1 MSNLISRRTLLC
13 SRRPY
18 LIAPSNY
25 RRLSSRTSPL
35 QSTYAGN
42 PTSASAATDVLH
54 PIQSDS
60 KSTSKSATMPKISPL
75 SILPLSNVIR
85 SLIINTISSSPLLL
99 APSLKIMTI
108 LAHSQNPI
116 LSPDRNPVL
125 RFFLKNTFYKQFC
138 AGETHAEVQKT
149 VRGIKDLGFKGV
161 FLCYAREVEK
171 SPGANIDVEECV
183 KNEVLP
189 WAEGTLATVR
199 LAGPGD
205 FVSIKVTGAGS
216 LALQALEA
224 KGVCH
229 DTLKQAIDD
238 ICALGAERGV
248 KLAFDA
254 EYAAVQAGID
264 LWTLKYMKRYNKPG
278 KGGAVVYG
286 TYQAY
291 LKACPQVV
299 ANHMAIAQ
307 KEKFTLGVKLV
318 RGAYMGS
325 DPRELIHDT
334 KRETD
339 ECYDG
344 IAEALIRQSPNA
356 ILKPE
361 NGEEQTFQ
369 AVDLALAGH
378 NLESVRKAQVI
389 RTEQAEKGEERI
401 ELCYAQLQGM
411 ADEVSCELVAEGKL
425 AESMNSSKGEE
436 GSKVTV
442 HGGINEL
449 IGRTKG
455 GKDQLDLK
463 TDIPKAYKYLTWG
476 TTGECMKYLLRRA
489 YENRDAVGRTREG
502 RNEMGRELVRRV
514 KGVFGACL

>member
-1 MSNLISRRTLLC
+1 MSNLISRKALLC
-13 SRRPY
+13 SRRPF

-35 QSTYAGN
+35 QSTYTGS

-54 PIQSDS
+54 PIQSNTD
-60 KSTSKSATMPKISPL
+60 STSKSATMPKISPL
-75 SILPLSNVIR
+75 SILPLSNVVR
-85 SLIINTISSSPLLL
+85 SLVINTISSSPLLL

-171 SPGANIDVEECV
+171 SPGANIDVEKCV

-229 DTLKQAIDD
+229 DTLKKAIDD

-254 EYAAVQAGID
+254 EHAAVQAGID

-278 KGGAVVYG
+278 KGGAVIYG

-307 KEKFTLGVKLV
+307 KENFTLGVKLV

-344 IAEALIRQSPNA
+344 IAEALIRQTPNA

-361 NGEEQTFQ
+361 NGAEKTFQ

-425 AESMNSSKGEE
+425 AESMNSSHAQD
-436 GSKVTV
+436 SKVTV

-449 IGRTKG
+449 IGGTKG
-455 GKDQLDLK
+455 GKDQLHLK

-514 KGVFGACL
+514 KGVFGA

>member
-1 MSNLISRRTLLC
+1 MSNLISRKALLC
-13 SRRPY
+13 SRRPF

-35 QSTYAGN
+35 QSTYTGS
-42 PTSASAATDVLH
+42 PTSASAASDVLH
-54 PIQSDS
+54 PIQSNTD
-60 KSTSKSATMPKISPL
+60 STSKSATMPKISPL
-75 SILPLSNVIR
+75 SILPLSNVVR
-85 SLIINTISSSPLLL
+85 SLVINTISSSP
-99 APSLKIMTI
+99 
-108 LAHSQNPI
+108 
-116 LSPDRNPVL
+116 
-125 RFFLKNTFYKQFC
+125 
-138 AGETHAEVQKT
+138 
-149 VRGIKDLGFKGV
+149 
-161 FLCYAREVEK
+161 K
-171 SPGANIDVEECV
+171 SPGANIDVEKCV

-229 DTLKQAIDD
+229 DTLKKAIDD

-254 EYAAVQAGID
+254 EHAAVQAGID

-278 KGGAVVYG
+278 KGGAVIYG

-307 KEKFTLGVKLV
+307 KENFTLGVKLV

-344 IAEALIRQSPNA
+344 IAEALIRQTPNA

-361 NGEEQTFQ
+361 NGAEKTFQ

-425 AESMNSSKGEE
+425 AESMNSSHAQD
-436 GSKVTV
+436 SKVTV

-449 IGRTKG
+449 IGGTKG
-455 GKDQLDLK
+455 GKDQLHLK

-514 KGVFGACL
+514 KGVFGA

>member
-1 MSNLISRRTLLC
+1 MSNLISRKALLC
-13 SRRPY
+13 TRRPF
-18 LIAPSNY
+18 LITPSNY

-35 QSTYAGN
+35 QSA
-42 PTSASAATDVLH
+42 SASAATDVLH

-85 SLIINTISSSPLLL
+85 SLVINTISSSPLLL

-108 LAHSQNPI
+108 LAHSQNPF
-116 LSPDRNPVL
+116 LSPDRNPLL

-171 SPGANIDVEECV
+171 SPGANIDVEKCV

-254 EYAAVQAGID
+254 EHAAVQAGID

-278 KGGAVVYG
+278 KGGAVIYG

-291 LKACPQVV
+291 LKACPRVV

-307 KEKFTLGVKLV
+307 KENFTLGVKLV

-334 KRETD
+334 KRDTD

-361 NGEEQTFQ
+361 NGDEKSFQ

-389 RTEQAEKGEERI
+389 RTEQAEKGDARI

-425 AESMNSSKGEE
+425 AEAMNSSQGE
-436 GSKVTV
+436 GQKVTV

-449 IGRTKG
+449 IGGTKG

-502 RNEMGRELVRRV
+502 RDEMGRELVRRV
-514 KGVFGACL
+514 KGVFGA

>member
-1 MSNLISRRTLLC
+1 MSNLISRKALIC
-13 SRRPY
+13 SKRSF
-18 LIAPSNY
+18 LVAPSNY
-25 RRLSSRTSPL
+25 RRLSSKTSPL
-35 QSTYAGN
+35 QSTYTGN
-42 PTSASAATDVLH
+42 PTSSATEVLQ
-54 PIQSDS
+54 PIHTDS
-60 KSTSKSATMPKISPL
+60 KSTSKPATMPKISPL

-85 SLIINTISSSPLLL
+85 SLAINTISSSPLLL
-99 APSLKIMTI
+99 GPSLKIMTI

-116 LSPDRNPVL
+116 LSPDRNPIL

-138 AGETHAEVQKT
+138 AGENHAEVQRT

-171 SPGANIDVEECV
+171 SPGANIDVEKCV

-199 LAGPGD
+199 LAEPGD

-216 LALQALEA
+216 LALQALE
-224 KGVCH
+224 KQGVCH
-229 DTLKQAIDD
+229 DSLKKAIDD
-238 ICALGAERGV
+238 ICALSAERGV

-254 EYAAVQAGID
+254 EHAAVQAGID

-278 KGGAVVYG
+278 KGGAVIYG

-299 ANHMAIAQ
+299 AHHMAIAQ
-307 KEKFTLGVKLV
+307 KENFTLGVKLV

-334 KRETD
+334 KQGTD

-344 IAEALIRQSPNA
+344 IAEALIRQTPNSV
-356 ILKPE
+356 LQPE
-361 NGEEQTFQ
+361 SGEKGFQ
-369 AVDLALAGH
+369 AVDLVLAGH

-389 RTEQAEKGEERI
+389 RTEQAEKGEDRI

-425 AESMNSSKGEE
+425 AESLKSSDD
-436 GSKVTV
+436 SNVMV

-449 IGRTKG
+449 TGGTKG
-455 GKDQLDLK
+455 GKDILHLK

-502 RNEMGRELVRRV
+502 RNEMGRELVRRM
-514 KGVFGACL
+514 KGVFGAR

>member
-1 MSNLISRRTLLC
+1 MSNLISRKALIC
-13 SRRPY
+13 SRRSF

-35 QSTYAGN
+35 QSTYTGN
-42 PTSASAATDVLH
+42 PTSSATEVLQ
-54 PIQSDS
+54 PIHTDS
-60 KSTSKSATMPKISPL
+60 KSASEPASMPKISPL

-85 SLIINTISSSPLLL
+85 SLAINTISSSPLLL
-99 APSLKIMTI
+99 GPSLKIMTI

-116 LSPDRNPVL
+116 LSPDRNPIL

-138 AGETHAEVQKT
+138 AGENHAEVQST

-171 SPGANIDVEECV
+171 SPGANIDVEKCV

-199 LAGPGD
+199 LAEPGD

-216 LALQALEA
+216 LALQALEQQ
-224 KGVCH
+224 GVCH
-229 DTLKQAIDD
+229 ASLKKAIDD
-238 ICALGAERGV
+238 ICALSAERGV

-254 EYAAVQAGID
+254 EHAAVQAGID

-278 KGGAVVYG
+278 KGGAVIYG

-299 ANHMAIAQ
+299 ANHMAIAR
-307 KEKFTLGVKLV
+307 KENFTLGVKLV

-334 KRETD
+334 KQETD

-344 IAEALIRQSPNA
+344 IAEALIRQTPNSV
-356 ILKPE
+356 LQPE
-361 NGEEQTFQ
+361 NGEKEFQ
-369 AVDLALAGH
+369 AVDLVLAGH

-389 RTEQAEKGEERI
+389 RTEQAEKGEDRI

-411 ADEVSCELVAEGKL
+411 ADEVSCELVAEGKM
-425 AESMNSSKGEE
+425 AESLKSSDD
-436 GSKVTV
+436 SNVVV

-449 IGRTKG
+449 TGGTKG
-455 GKDQLDLK
+455 GEDILHLK

-502 RNEMGRELVRRV
+502 RNEMGRELVRRM
-514 KGVFGACL
+514 KGVFGAR

>member
-1 MSNLISRRTLLC
+1 MSNLISRKALLC
-13 SRRPY
+13 SRRPF

-35 QSTYAGN
+35 QSTYTGN

-54 PIQSDS
+54 PIQSDTN
-60 KSTSKSATMPKISPL
+60 STSKSATMPKISPL
-75 SILPLSNVIR
+75 SILPLKR
-85 SLIINTISSSPLLL
+85 SEKASTAV
-99 APSLKIMTI
+99 APGG
-108 LAHSQNPI
+108 P
-116 LSPDRNPVL
+116 
-125 RFFLKNTFYKQFC
+125 
-138 AGETHAEVQKT
+138 AE
-149 VRGIKDLGFKGV
+149 R
-161 FLCYAREVEK
+161 
-171 SPGANIDVEECV
+171 ANIDVEKCV

-229 DTLKQAIDD
+229 DALKKAIDD

-254 EYAAVQAGID
+254 EHAAVQAGID

-278 KGGAVVYG
+278 KGGAVIYG

-307 KEKFTLGVKLV
+307 KENFTLGVKLV

-361 NGEEQTFQ
+361 NGEEKTFQ

-425 AESMNSSKGEE
+425 AESMNSSNAQD
-436 GSKVTV
+436 SKVTV

-449 IGRTKG
+449 IGGTKG
-455 GKDQLDLK
+455 GKDQLHLK

-514 KGVFGACL
+514 KAVFGA

>member
-1 MSNLISRRTLLC
+1 MPNLISRKALFC
-13 SRRPY
+13 SKRSI

-35 QSTYAGN
+35 QSTY
-42 PTSASAATDVLH
+42 TSNGTSSAIEILQ
-54 PIQSDS
+54 PIQTDS
-60 KSTSKSATMPKISPL
+60 RSTSEPTTMPKISPL
-75 SILPLSNVIR
+75 SILPLSAIIR
-85 SLIINTISSSPLLL
+85 SLAINTISSSPLLL
-99 APSLKIMTI
+99 SPSLKIMAI

-116 LSPDRNPVL
+116 LSPDRNLIL

-138 AGETHAEVQKT
+138 AGENHAEVQRT
-149 VRGIKDLGFKGV
+149 VRGIKALGFKGV

-199 LAGPGD
+199 LADPGD

-216 LALQALEA
+216 LALQALE
-224 KGVCH
+224 KQGVCH
-229 DTLKQAIDD
+229 ATLKQAIDD

-254 EYAAVQAGID
+254 EHVAVQAGID
-264 LWTLKYMKRYNKPG
+264 LWTLKYMKKYNQPG
-278 KGGAVVYG
+278 KGGAVIYG

-307 KEKFTLGVKLV
+307 KENFTLGVKLV

-334 KRETD
+334 KQGTD

-344 IAEALIRQSPNA
+344 IAEALIRRTYNYILQSADGDNDFP
-356 ILKPE
+356 
-361 NGEEQTFQ
+361 

-378 NLESVRKAQVI
+378 NLVSVRKAQVI
-389 RTEQAEKGEERI
+389 RTEQAEKGIDGI

-425 AESMNSSKGEE
+425 AESLKPSHDSKI
-436 GSKVTV
+436 TV
-442 HGGINEL
+442 DGGINEL
-449 IGRTKG
+449 TGGTKG
-455 GKDQLDLK
+455 GEEKLNLK

-514 KGVFGACL
+514 KGMFSA

>member
-1 MSNLISRRTLLC
+1 MSNLISRKALRC
-13 SRRPY
+13 SQRPF
-18 LIAPSNY
+18 LIAPSHY
-25 RRLSSRTSPL
+25 RTLSSRTSPL
-35 QSTYAGN
+35 QSTYTGN
-42 PTSASAATDVLH
+42 PTSASATTDVLH
-54 PIQSDS
+54 PLQSNTN
-60 KSTSKSATMPKISPL
+60 STSKSATVPKLSPL
-75 SILPLSNVIR
+75 SILPLSNVVR
-85 SLIINTISSSPLLL
+85 SLVINTISSSPLLL

-116 LSPDRNPVL
+116 LSPDRNPIL

-149 VRGIKDLGFKGV
+149 VRAIKDLGFKGV

-171 SPGANIDVEECV
+171 SPGANIDVEKCV
-183 KNEVLP
+183 KDEVLP

-254 EYAAVQAGID
+254 EHAAVQAGID

-278 KGGAVVYG
+278 KGGAVIYG

-307 KEKFTLGVKLV
+307 KENFTLGVKLV

-344 IAEALIRQSPNA
+344 IAEALIRQSPNS

-361 NGEEQTFQ
+361 NGERTFQ

-425 AESMNSSKGEE
+425 AESMNSSHAQDA
-436 GSKVTV
+436 KVTV

-449 IGRTKG
+449 IGGTKG
-455 GKDQLDLK
+455 GKDQLHLK

-502 RNEMGRELVRRV
+502 RNEMGRELVRKV
-514 KGVFGACL
+514 KGVFGV

>member
-1 MSNLISRRTLLC
+1 
-13 SRRPY
+13 
-18 LIAPSNY
+18 
-25 RRLSSRTSPL
+25 
-35 QSTYAGN
+35 
-42 PTSASAATDVLH
+42 
-54 PIQSDS
+54 
-60 KSTSKSATMPKISPL
+60 MPKISPL
-75 SILPLSNVIR
+75 SILPLSTVIR
-85 SLIINTISSSPLLL
+85 SLAVNTISSSPLLL
-99 APSLKIMTI
+99 SPSLKIMTI

-116 LSPDRNPVL
+116 LSPDRNPLL
-125 RFFLKNTFYKQFC
+125 RFLLKNTFYKQFC
-138 AGETHAEVQKT
+138 AGETHAEVQSTEQTSMWK
-149 VRGIKDLGFKGV
+149 K
-161 FLCYAREVEK
+161 
-171 SPGANIDVEECV
+171 CV

-199 LAGPGD
+199 LAEPGD

-216 LALQALEA
+216 LALQALE
-224 KGVCH
+224 KQGVCH
-229 DTLKQAIDD
+229 ATLKQAIDD
-238 ICALGAERGV
+238 ICALAAERGV

-254 EYAAVQAGID
+254 EHAAVQAGID

-278 KGGAVVYG
+278 KGGAVIYG

-299 ANHMAIAQ
+299 AKHMAIAR
-307 KEKFTLGVKLV
+307 KENFTLGVKLV

-344 IAEALIRQSPNA
+344 IAEALIRQSYNSVLQA
-356 ILKPE
+356 AD
-361 NGEEQTFQ
+361 GEKEFQ

-389 RTEQAEKGEERI
+389 RTEQAEKGEDRI

-411 ADEVSCELVAEGKL
+411 ADEVSCELVAEGKM
-425 AESMNSSKGEE
+425 AESLQSSDD
-436 GSKVTV
+436 SKVVV

-449 IGRTKG
+449 IGGTKG
-455 GKDQLDLK
+455 GKDTLNLK
-463 TDIPKAYKYLTWG
+463 TDVPKAYKYLTWG

-489 YENRDAVGRTREG
+489 YENRDAIGRTREG
-502 RNEMGRELVRRV
+502 RDEMGRELVRRV
-514 KGVFGACL
+514 KGVFASR

>member
-1 MSNLISRRTLLC
+1 MSNLISRKALLC
-13 SRRPY
+13 SRRSF

-35 QSTYAGN
+35 QSTYTGN
-42 PTSASAATDVLH
+42 PTSSATEVLQ
-54 PIQSDS
+54 PIHTDS
-60 KSTSKSATMPKISPL
+60 KSASEPASMPKISPL

-85 SLIINTISSSPLLL
+85 SLAINTISSSPLLL
-99 APSLKIMTI
+99 GPSLKVMTI
-108 LAHSQNPI
+108 LAHSQNPL
-116 LSPDRNPVL
+116 LSPDRNPSL

-138 AGETHAEVQKT
+138 AGENHTEVQST
-149 VRGIKDLGFKGV
+149 VRSIKDLGFKGV

-171 SPGANIDVEECV
+171 SPGANIDIEKCV

-189 WAEGTLATVR
+189 WAEGTLATVK
-199 LAGPGD
+199 LAEPGD

-216 LALQALEA
+216 LALQALE
-224 KGVCH
+224 KQGVCH
-229 DTLKQAIDD
+229 ASLKQAIDD
-238 ICALGAERGV
+238 ICALSAERGV

-254 EYAAVQAGID
+254 EHAAVQAGID

-278 KGGAVVYG
+278 KGGAVIYG

-299 ANHMAIAQ
+299 AKHMAIAR
-307 KEKFTLGVKLV
+307 KENFTLGVKLV

-334 KRETD
+334 KQETD

-344 IAEALIRQSPNA
+344 IAEALIRRTPNSV
-356 ILKPE
+356 LQPE
-361 NGEEQTFQ
+361 NGEKEFQ
-369 AVDLALAGH
+369 AVDLVLAGH
-378 NLESVRKAQVI
+378 NLESVRKAQAI
-389 RTEQAEKGEERI
+389 RTEQAEKGEDRI

-425 AESMNSSKGEE
+425 AESLESSHD
-436 GSKVTV
+436 SNVMV
-442 HGGINEL
+442 HGGVNEL
-449 IGRTKG
+449 MGGTKG
-455 GKDQLDLK
+455 GKDELHLK

-502 RNEMGRELVRRV
+502 RNEMGRELVRRA
-514 KGVFGACL
+514 KGVFGAR